1 MAGIRKNKTLSAQD
15 SIAYQEMGK
24 DGICRVQ
31 GNIYSKTI
39 QFWDIN
45 YKLAKVEDQQM
56 ILERWSEFLNYF
68 DSSIHFQITF
78 ENRKSKKEEFQSVIR
93 TLPRGEAFEEIR
105 QEYEHMLRE
114 QLSKGNHGQVK
125 TKYITFSIEAGN
137 IHEARRKLERIE
149 ADVLNNFK
157 VIGVPACALD
167 GTQRLK
173 ILYEIFH
180 PDANVPFQFE
190 YEQLHKTGLSTNNA
204 KRIL

>member
-114 QLSKGNHGQVK
+114 
-125 TKYITFSIEAGN
+125 
-137 IHEARRKLERIE
+137 
-149 ADVLNNFK
+149 
-157 VIGVPACALD
+157 
-167 GTQRLK
+167 
-173 ILYEIFH
+173 
-180 PDANVPFQFE
+180 
-190 YEQLHKTGLSTNNA
+190 
-204 KRIL
+204 